1 MRILA
6 LMILGLLVVGCGM
19 ESIPQDPK
27 EIKWMGDDNNSTAA
41 KPVKE
46 Q

>member
-1 MRILA
+1 MKVLVSIL
-6 LMILGLLVVGCGM
+6 IGLLVVGCGM

>member
-1 MRILA
+1 MKSLV
-6 LMILGLLVVGCGM
+6 MIMVGLLVGCGM